1 MDAAFWNLNIE
12 EWVLGVTLC
21 KKKLKKNIEVWPSN
35 KPSFF
40 YDKGNSPGEGG
51 EATRGQ
57 LVVFI
62 YAD

>member
-12 EWVLGVTLC
+12 EWLFGVTLC
-21 KKKLKKNIEVWPSN
+21 KKRGENIEVWSSK

-40 YDKGNSPGEGG
+40 YDKGNNPGGGG

>member
-1 MDAAFWNLNIE
+1 MGIRCYALQ
-12 EWVLGVTLC
+12 V
-21 KKKLKKNIEVWPSN
+21 KKVEKNIEDWPSN

-40 YDKGNSPGEGG
+40 YDKGNSPGGGG